1 MRREAVDLDAE
12 EEGGK
17 WEGKREVR
25 DIWSLRRL
33 QLPTDSTESG
43 QLLENAGGLKKL
55 KMNPGQ

>member
-17 WEGKREVR
+17 WEGEREVR

-33 QLPTDSTESG
+33 QLPIDSTESD
-43 QLLENAGGLKKL
+43 QLLENASGLKKL